1 MALPVLNEAP
11 KYQMNIPS
19 TGQTV
24 RFRPFLVKEEKVMMV
39 AMESENPSDILNTVT
54 DTISACVIDELDTS
68 KLTTFDVEY
77 CFLQVRAKSVGESV
91 MLAPACESCEHK
103 NEVKVMIDD
112 IKIDIPK
119 VDNLI
124 KIDDNISVEM
134 HWPTYREVMK
144 QDVIGTEN
152 QVDQIFTLI
161 RTCIAA
167 IQTPE
172 ERFAA
177 SDHSAEEMN
186 AFIESMNTEQFGK
199 IQEYVEAMP
208 RLTHDIKFNCSNCGT
223 ANTLTLEGM
232 QSFFS

>member
-11 KYQMNIPS
+11 KYQMTIPS
-19 TGQTV
+19 TGQNV

-39 AMESENPSDILNTVT
+39 AMESENEVDILNTIT

-77 CFLQVRAKSVGESV
+77 SFLQIRAKSVGESV
-91 MLAPACESCEHK
+91 TIVPTCESCDHK
-103 NEVKVMIDD
+103 NEVKIMLDD

-119 VDNLI
+119 VDSLI
-124 KIDDNISVEM
+124 EIDDNISVEM

-144 QDVIGTEN
+144 QGVIGQEN
-152 QVDQIFTLI
+152 QIDQIFSLI
-161 RTCIAA
+161 RTCISS

-172 ERFAA
+172 ERFATA
-177 SDHSAEEMN
+177 DHSAEEMN
-186 AFIESMNTEQFGK
+186 TFIESMNTEQFAK
-199 IQEYVEAMP
+199 IQEYVESMP
-208 RLTHDIKFNCSNCGT
+208 RLTHDVNFNCANCGT